1 MIQAIIL
8 TPWTFHDGPW
18 AELPHER
25 LGKVFNGIINEISG
39 ISRLTCDISSKPLA
53 TIEWQ

>member
-1 MIQAIIL
+1 VIQAIIL